1 MKENALTHSF
11 QNHYSKLIRHTAQ
24 GFPDGR
30 SSCPTKGGNLWGP
43 SASQKV
49 WTFSN
54 CWISLPPKIE
64 WLCPLITLH
73 ILEKQV
79 SLTALRQIL
88 SKVLP
93 EACIF
98 SNTIVTYLKKF
109 IGTKSLDTK
118 QCPAGLS
125 LRIIP
130 HYPPKHLWETLGM
143 GKNHTQEPKM
153 YSFPPPEKNPIQ

>member
-1 MKENALTHSF
+1 MGSL
-11 QNHYSKLIRHTAQ
+11 SKPKSLNFLQLLDITSTKNWVTLSPDHTPYT
-24 GFPDGR
+24 G
-30 SSCPTKGGNLWGP
+30 K
-43 SASQKV
+43 K
-49 WTFSN
+49 
-54 CWISLPPKIE
+54 K
-64 WLCPLITLH
+64 
-73 ILEKQV
+73 V

-153 YSFPPPEKNPIQ
+153 YSFPPPEKNPITNLLL